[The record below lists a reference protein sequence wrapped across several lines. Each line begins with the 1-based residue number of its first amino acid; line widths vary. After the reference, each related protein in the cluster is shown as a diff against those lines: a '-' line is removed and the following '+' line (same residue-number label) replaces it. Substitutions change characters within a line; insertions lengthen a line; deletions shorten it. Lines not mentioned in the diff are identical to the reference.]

1 MIKRL
6 FPNRWARITAWTG
19 AAVAWAVSVMA
30 VAAQPPAGATVDEP
44 APIATTPPTTAT
56 TTSTMATM
64 PTIPDSGLVV
74 IRFTPVPPPPPQV
87 VTRTVVVNG
96 GGGGGGGGQPPS
108 TPTTTVPTKG
118 S

>member
-30 VAAQPPAGATVDEP
+30 AAAQSPSLATVPETHVPDV
-44 APIATTPPTTAT
+44 APTSSEITTAT
-56 TTSTMATM
+56 IVTM
-64 PTIPDSGLVV
+64 PTVPDSGLVV
-74 IRFTPVPPPPPQV
+74 IRFTPVAPPAPQV

-96 GGGGGGGGQPPS
+96 GGGENTRPPS
-108 TPTTTVPTKG
+108 TPPTTVPTRG